1 MAKDTFYY
9 IYLSLIV
16 IGVLILYMK
25 YDEQMNKNSVPMSR
39 LPDDMEIIGD
49 YYYKNT
55 AKKLEKERKP
65 ILWVH
70 IPYEYNSRNW
80 SSFGSRTSF
89 NLNQP
94 YLYITLKSMI
104 MRCDESFHVCIIDD
118 MSFTRLLPGWKVDMK
133 LLGDPVKQYMRQLG
147 ICQLLYKY
155 GGLNIPI
162 SFLCMKDLYYIW
174 DRGTS
179 HKGVFTIE
187 TVNRDMSK
195 DENTFKPNVKFLG
208 SKKNNETMFQLT
220 RYIEYEISKDYTD
233 QMKFLGAIN
242 NYLVEEIQSKKIYM
256 FDSGYIGAKT
266 SSGGAIIIDTLMSS
280 EYIELADTCHGIYI
294 DMYDLLN
301 RTKYEYFPR
310 MSMRQ
315 VCEGTSMLSKY
326 MLLSCTEASS
336 KSLDIKTEAENDNRR
351 EKGMIW
357 DTIHKYVK
365 LWELTDVG
373 NLGETIYGLMPNR
386 IFPKH

>member
-1 MAKDTFYY
+1 MANETLYY

-25 YDEQMNKNSVPMSR
+25 YQEQFNEKRVSLNR
-39 LPDDMEIIGD
+39 LPDDLEMISE

-55 AKKLEKERKP
+55 AENLEKEKRP
-65 ILWVH
+65 ILWIHV
-70 IPYEYNSRNW
+70 PYEYNSRNW

-94 YLYITLKSMI
+94 YLYITLKSII
-104 MRCDESFHVCIIDD
+104 MKCDETFHVCIIDD
-118 MSFTRLLPGWKVDMK
+118 MSFSRLLSGWKVDMK
-133 LLGDPVKQYMRQLG
+133 LLADPMKQYMRQLG

-155 GGLNIPI
+155 GGLNIPL

-179 HKGVFTIE
+179 NTDVFTVE
-187 TVNRDMSK
+187 TVNRDVSK
-195 DENTFKPNVKFLG
+195 DENMFKPNVKFLG
-208 SKKNNETMFQLT
+208 AIKNNETLKKMIH
-220 RYIEYEISKDYTD
+220 YIEYEISNDYTD
-233 QMKFLGAIN
+233 QMKFLGKIN
-242 NYLVEEIQSKKIYM
+242 NYLIEEIQKRKVYM

-266 SSGGAIIIDTLMSS
+266 LSGNAIIIDTLMSS
-280 EYIELADTCHGIYI
+280 DYIELTNTCHGVYI

-315 VCEGTSMLSKY
+315 VCEGTSILSKY
-326 MLLSCTEASS
+326 MLLACTEASS
-336 KSLDIKTEAENDNRR
+336 KSLDIKKEVMNDNNQN
-351 EKGMIW
+351 KQKIW
-357 DTIHKYVK
+357 NTLHKYVK
-365 LWELTDVG
+365 LWELDGLG

-386 IFPKH
+386 IFPTH

>member
-1 MAKDTFYY
+1 MANETFYY
-9 IYLSLIV
+9 IYLSLFV

-25 YDEQMNKNSVPMSR
+25 YEEKVNKNSVPMNR
-39 LPDDMEIIGD
+39 LPDDMEMLSE

-55 AKKLEKERKP
+55 AENLEREKKP
-65 ILWVH
+65 ILWIH

-104 MRCDESFHVCIIDD
+104 MNCDDTFHVCIIDD
-118 MSFTRLLPGWKVDMK
+118 MSFSRLLPKWKVDMK
-133 LLGDPVKQYMRQLG
+133 LLSDPMKQYIRQLA

-155 GGLNIPI
+155 GGINLPI
-162 SFLCMKDLYYIW
+162 SFLCMKNLYYIW
-174 DRGTS
+174 DRGTI
-179 HKGVFTIE
+179 KTGVFTIE
-187 TVNRDMSK
+187 TVNREVSK
-195 DENTFKPNVKFLG
+195 DENIFKPNVKFLG
-208 SKKNNETMFQLT
+208 AVKHSDTMLNMI

-233 QMKFLGAIN
+233 QMKFLGNIN
-242 NYLVEEIQSKKIYM
+242 NYLVEEIQKHKIYM

-266 SSGGAIIIDTLMSS
+266 ISGNPIIIDTLMSS
-280 EYIELADTCHGIYI
+280 DYIELTETCHGIYI

-315 VCEGTSMLSKY
+315 VCEGTSILSKY
-326 MLLSCTEASS
+326 MLLSCSESSS
-336 KSLDIKTEAENDNRR
+336 KSLDIKKEVKNYNNENNE
-351 EKGMIW
+351 EKW

-365 LWELTDVG
+365 LWELDGIG
-373 NLGETIYGLMPNR
+373 NLGETIYGLLPNR
-386 IFPKH
+386 IFPRH

>member
-1 MAKDTFYY
+1 MADETFYY

-16 IGVLILYMK
+16 IGVLILFMK
-25 YDEQMNKNSVPMSR
+25 YQDQVNKNGITVNR
-39 LPDDMEIIGD
+39 LPDDLEMIGE
-49 YYYKNT
+49 YYYIST
-55 AKKLEKERKP
+55 AKKLERERKP
-65 ILWVH
+65 ILWIH
-70 IPYEYNSRNW
+70 LPYEYNSRNW
-80 SSFGSRTSF
+80 SSFTSRSSF

-104 MRCDESFHVCIIDD
+104 MKCDGSFHVCIIDD
-118 MSFTRLLPGWKVDMK
+118 ASFARLLPEWKVDMK
-133 LLGDPVKQYMRQLG
+133 LLSDPIKQYMRQLG

-155 GGLNIPI
+155 GGFNLPI

-174 DRGTS
+174 NRGTTNTE
-179 HKGVFTIE
+179 VFTIE
-187 TVNRDMSK
+187 AVNREASQ

-208 SKKNNETMFQLT
+208 AVKRSETMRKLIH
-220 RYIEYEISKDYTD
+220 YIEYEISKDYTD
-233 QMKFLGAIN
+233 QFKFLGKIN
-242 NYLVEEIQSKKIYM
+242 TYLGEQIQKNSVYM

-266 SSGGAIIIDTLMSS
+266 TSGNAIIIDTLMSS

-310 MSMRQ
+310 LSMRQ
-315 VCEGTSMLSKY
+315 VCEGTSILSKY

-336 KSLDIKTEAENDNRR
+336 KSLDIKKEVVNDNNEYKRR
-351 EKGMIW
+351 TW

-365 LWELTDVG
+365 LWELDGIG

-386 IFPKH
+386 IFPRH